1 MAIET
6 VRVLSPD
13 RTCVQVDGLSGR
25 RYAARDGV
33 LHMSPRDAAALVK
46 AGGVNPGLSG
56 VTGRSLGYRCP
67 SCAHGS
73 FFKRCGK
80 CGADCEKEGV

>member
-1 MAIET
+1 MAVET

-25 RYAARDGV
+25 RYTARDGV
-33 LHMSPRDAAALVK
+33 LHMTPRDAAALVK
-46 AGGVNPGLSG
+46 AGGINPGLSG
-56 VTGRSLGYRCP
+56 VTSARLGYRCP
-67 SCAHGS
+67 KCAHGS

-80 CGADCEKEGV
+80 CGADCEKEVA